1 MAYASLVSTKDAL
14 DTVADAAVDTFII
27 MIPSL
32 NPEGLNLVQ
41 QLFARTRAPNRRL
54 IVPRAGDATRIVP
67 DDAAQLALGVE
78 AFDYTIDAS
87 DGFETFH
94 ASR

>member
-1 MAYASLVSTKDAL
+1 MGSIFGA
-14 DTVADAAVDTFII
+14 
-27 MIPSL
+27 
-32 NPEGLNLVQ
+32 E
-41 QLFARTRAPNRRL
+41 TRRRL
-54 IVPRAGDATRIVP
+54 IVPRGGRRDAHRP

-94 ASR
+94 ASW